1 MEKEK
6 MNRMPL
12 NLQFFAEKDDVDD
25 DNIDDTNHDDTDDDS
40 SDDKNGK
47 GKKDDSSSSHD
58 NKSKGKTFTQ
68 EQVNRMMTKE
78 KNQGRNAAYKELG
91 INPTDSKMVAMVKAL
106 IESQKSDDQKA
117 REKQEEEDTR
127 IAELEQK
134 AFIAEAKAE
143 AMQLGVKPQFVD
155 DVVSL
160 VVMKSS
166 EDTDLK
172 TLIGE
177 YKTKYPMW
185 FGKSDDDTDDKE
197 NKKKTTGQKGTG
209 SSVKSGKEDKKDD
222 KKSLGTRLAAQ
233 RRISNKK
240 SSYWG

>member
-12 NLQFFAEKDDVDD
+12 NLQFFAENDDVDD
-25 DNIDDTNHDDTDDDS
+25 DNVDDVKHDDDTTDDDS
-40 SDDKNGK
+40 KR
-47 GKKDDSSSSHD
+47 KKDDSSSSSD
-58 NKSKGKTFTQ
+58 DKPKGKTFTQ
-68 EQVNRMMTKE
+68 EQVTRMMTKE
-78 KNQGRNAAYKELG
+78 KNQGRNAAFKELG
-91 INPTDSKMVAMVKAL
+91 INPKDGKMVAMVKAL

-160 VVMKSS
+160 VIMKSS
-166 EDTDLK
+166 DDTDLK

-185 FGKSDDDTDDKE
+185 FGNEETDDKE
-197 NKKKTTGQKGTG
+197 DKKKSTGQKGTG
-209 SSVKSGKEDKKDD
+209 SSIKSGKEDKKDEN
-222 KKSLGTRLAAQ
+222 KSLGTRLAAQ
-233 RRISNKK
+233 RRTSNKK
-240 SSYWG
+240 SSYWN